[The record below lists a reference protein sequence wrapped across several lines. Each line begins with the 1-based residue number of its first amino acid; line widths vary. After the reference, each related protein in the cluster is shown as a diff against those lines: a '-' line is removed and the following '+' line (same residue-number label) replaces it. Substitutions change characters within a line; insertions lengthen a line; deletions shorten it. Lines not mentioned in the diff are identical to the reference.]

1 MARYAYVTQK
11 AKGAPYV
18 TSRIDA
24 ASAAEL
30 NLRLINLNRPVL
42 HVAPLEKPKRKYR
55 EIRMPLRTKLTFIE
69 QLETSA
75 YLGMDFR
82 TALTICLNTTSRRTK
97 VSRRMAS
104 VIAELRDR
112 VSRGSSFSQAI
123 RFYPRIFDDVTIGLI
138 AAGEEGGTLSES
150 LTNVRKIWAR
160 NDDLQH
166 RLLMMLIYPVIVLLA
181 ACGVVWLLMTKV
193 VPQFIHVL
201 SEMHAELPLPTRI
214 LLQISQ
220 FSSQHPI
227 ILLFGIIVVA
237 IAILR
242 LPTLV
247 KRTPR
252 SHGLA
257 LRLPIF
263 GKLLLLLIRAN
274 FSRTFAQLK
283 MARAKTTQALLLCRD
298 LSWNYEYRSAVA
310 RTLVRVHRGES
321 LAAALRDDV
330 EIFGDLVVNGLTFME
345 ASGAGS
351 EGLFRLTELLE
362 RQLDGYLGA
371 VRQIL
376 DPLLIII
383 LGVVVGGIVF
393 ATFLPAVQILQS
405 I

>member
-1 MARYAYVTQK
+1 MARYAYITQK
-11 AKGAPYV
+11 AKGAPFV
-18 TSRIDA
+18 SASIEA

-30 NLRLINLNRPVL
+30 NLRLTNLNRPVIRVEL
-42 HVAPLEKPKRKYR
+42 AQRPKTSSQTVRV
-55 EIRMPLRTKLTFIE
+55 PLRTKLTFIE

-82 TALTICLNTTSRRTK
+82 TALTICLSTIARRSK
-97 VSRRMAS
+97 AGRRMAS
-104 VIAELRDR
+104 VIADLRDR
-112 VSRGSSFSQAI
+112 VSRGAGFSQAI
-123 RFYPRIFDDVTIGLI
+123 SVYPQIFDEVAIGLI
-138 AAGEEGGTLSES
+138 AAGEEGGTLSQA

-166 RLLMMLIYPVIVLLA
+166 RVLVMLTYPIIVLLA
-181 ACGVVWLLMTKV
+181 ACGVIWLLMTKV

-201 SEMHAELPLPTRI
+201 SEMHAELPLPTRM
-214 LLQISQ
+214 LLEISH
-220 FSSQHPI
+220 FGSQYP
-227 ILLFGIIVVA
+227 ILLFLGLIAIVA
-237 IAILR
+237 AILR
-242 LPTLV
+242 LPALV

-252 SHGLA
+252 SHRLV
-257 LRLPIF
+257 LRLPVV

-283 MARAKTTQALLLCRD
+283 TARAKTTQALLLCRD

-321 LAAALRDDV
+321 LASALCDDV

-362 RQLDGYLGA
+362 RQLDSYLGA

-376 DPLLIII
+376 DPLLIIV
-383 LGVVVGGIVF
+383 LGVVIGGIVF

-405 I
+405 L